1 MNCNECIEKL
11 SLYIDHMLNE
21 EEEKALMAHLDLC
34 ETCRREYEALR
45 DMVSWL
51 GEIEEPTLPEDFHET
66 LMERIKKEQKVVP
79 MKAKPFKWHYP
90 AGVVATFLVGFLVFS
105 TSISKNSSAR
115 SETAQEPMAMAA
127 PEEKSMAL
135 EGESK
140 ATTEDTKSDVAP
152 QLAYAAES
160 EVESRSQKDELHE
173 TGRAENNEQVT
184 PRTWEVTI
192 TDEQVFLEA
201 LRGYLEEQQ
210 VNYTLEQG
218 AVVITQ
224 EDDEALLAWLN
235 AREEVNAVHV
245 TKEAGSS
252 LKLFY
257 HQ

>member
-79 MKAKPFKWHYP
+79 MKAKTFKWHYP
-90 AGVVATFLVGFLVFS
+90 AGLVATFLVGFLVFS

-115 SETAQEPMAMAA
+115 SETAHEPMAMAA